1 MSAEARNASADP
13 RQGDR
18 RGIDR
23 RRVDRR
29 SPPPPWRRPWA
40 LVAYG
45 VVGTLVLV
53 GLISLATRDDESPDA
68 TGPLV
73 TGPADPTPVAV
84 APAPAATPAPAAVT
98 DAYGAAGFERLLLRG
113 TTAAGAHVRAELF
126 CAAPTRWEARA
137 DLAEPA
143 VEALAGPDRRV
154 PAAECKWGHEN
165 EPRREDFLLL
175 VPPDLAAAFAAAPVT
190 RDDFVERRRVHAEVE
205 WIGQS
210 PALLDRRAGVLR
222 AVLPPR

>member
-18 RGIDR
+18 RGPNRRKTDR
-23 RRVDRR
+23 RT
-29 SPPPPWRRPWA
+29 PPPPWRRPWA

-45 VVGTLVLV
+45 VAGTLLVV
-53 GLISLATRDDESPDA
+53 GLMWAAGSDEGGPA
-68 TGPLV
+68 VEGPLV
-73 TGPADPTPVAV
+73 TGPADPG
-84 APAPAATPAPAAVT
+84 PAPAATPAPGAAAS

-113 TTAAGAHVRAELF
+113 AAAAGTRVRTEIF
-126 CAAPTRWEARA
+126 CEAPSPVEARTEN
-137 DLAEPA
+137 AEPQ
-143 VEALAGPDRRV
+143 VDALAGPDRRI
-154 PAAECKWGHEN
+154 PAAECKWG
-165 EPRREDFLLL
+165 PSGDARREDFLLL
-175 VPPDLAAAFAAAPVT
+175 VPPDMAAAFSSAPTT
-190 RDDFVERRRVHAEVE
+190 RDDFVQRRRIHAEVE

>member
-1 MSAEARNASADP
+1 MSEARNASAEP

-18 RGIDR
+18 RGLERRKDDR
-23 RRVDRR
+23 RA
-29 SPPPPWRRPWA
+29 PPPAWRRPWA

-45 VVGTLVLV
+45 VAGTLLLV
-53 GLISLATRDDESPDA
+53 GLISLASGDEESPA
-68 TGPLV
+68 ASGPLV
-73 TGPADPTPVAV
+73 TGPADPTPAAN
-84 APAPAATPAPAAVT
+84 APAPAASPSATTA
-98 DAYGAAGFERLLLRG
+98 DAYGSAGFERLLLRG
-113 TTAAGAHVRAELF
+113 TAATGSRVRAELY

-137 DLAEPA
+137 DIAEPQ
-143 VEALAGPDRRV
+143 VEALSGPDSRV
-154 PAAECKWGHEN
+154 PAAECKWGREQD
-165 EPRREDFLLL
+165 PRREDFLLL

-190 RDDFVERRRVHAEVE
+190 RDDFVERRYVHAEVE